1 MEKKQDNNHIND
13 MELVMLYNKHLKYLH
28 TLELGEKTLFG
39 NTVNT
44 KMIEVMKKRR
54 DVIKDRYIGPKYKRL
69 VSHINRRMDGS
80 TSRRIN
86 Y

>member
-1 MEKKQDNNHIND
+1 MENKTDNNNIND
-13 MELVMLYNKHLKYLH
+13 MELVMLYTKHLKYLH

-39 NTVNT
+39 NAVNT
-44 KMIEVMKKRR
+44 KMIEVIKTRR

>member
-1 MEKKQDNNHIND
+1 MENKTDNNNIND

-44 KMIEVMKKRR
+44 KMIEVIKKRR
-54 DVIKDRYIGPKYKRL
+54 DVIKDRNIGPKYKRL

-80 TSRRIN
+80 TSRRIS

>member
-1 MEKKQDNNHIND
+1 MENKTDNNNIND

-28 TLELGEKTLFG
+28 TLKLGEKTLFG

-80 TSRRIN
+80 TSRRIS

>member
-1 MEKKQDNNHIND
+1 MEKKKDNNHIND
-13 MELVMLYNKHLKYLH
+13 MELVMLYNKHLKYLQ
-28 TLELGEKTLFG
+28 EIGLGEKTLFD
-39 NTVNT
+39 NIVNE
-44 KMIEVMKKRR
+44 KMIKTIEKRR

-80 TSRRIN
+80 TSRRIS